1 MIQHTG
7 GHMPVAMEEYS
18 KNAVK
23 VTGRWLFAAMKK
35 GEILC
40 MQS

>member
-23 VTGRWLFAAMKK
+23 SPEGGFFAAMKK